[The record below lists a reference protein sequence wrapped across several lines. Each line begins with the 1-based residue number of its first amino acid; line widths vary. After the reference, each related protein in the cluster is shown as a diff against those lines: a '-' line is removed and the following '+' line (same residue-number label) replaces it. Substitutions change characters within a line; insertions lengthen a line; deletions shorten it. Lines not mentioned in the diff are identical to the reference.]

1 MVEFQNPDMLLGL
14 LIILPLAAVSL
25 FLTRTRARAWRIYAI
40 VLPLFAAALALLAA
54 AQPVIHISTSAKRVI
69 VALDNS
75 PAAITAPWHKPLW
88 LQGFLKKH
96 MPHDVHITLVTFASR
111 PHVIASGVIPAQ
123 LPARN
128 IPLTSASRA
137 PASTKRLLTF
147 AASTPCWIF
156 TSGLLHWQLP
166 DHATSPAAPIAATVI
181 PPPNTDVG
189 ITHLQL
195 VYGHFIAP
203 QHLHR
208 TSVAPLPQL
217 QITVRSTGPVTTTLV
232 ERCGTQNLVQ
242 TPLYFPHSGM
252 KMVLLPPL
260 PRRIISAH
268 QTITV
273 TLNSHDLWPGD
284 NSARIRIPVPGL
296 PRVLIVTN
304 HPTMQPSK
312 VPQWIAQ
319 RVSPAE
325 FPDSLHTLENFQA
338 VVLDNIAIR
347 DLPIRAEQALSAYV
361 TNIGGG
367 LLITGTHNAFGPGG
381 YALPQGASG
390 APSLLENLSPLSSLP
405 PNPKPQHIVFLM
417 DVSGSLG
424 NPTASGVTRFA
435 LAAHAVCAAVQL
447 LKPKDRITI
456 LLFSGSTRKLVN
468 GEAQAIRPLLPK
480 LLATIVPNGPTRPNS
495 ALPALQH
502 LLTSKALLILVTDG
516 RIPHLNLPAWKKLL
530 LRDAVHLT
538 VIAPGHSSRATKQ
551 LLAQTEAKRLPM
563 QHFSQWGQFLR
574 AAVARHIDGK
584 AETTTTPW
592 ASRTLHQYGQTD
604 LWDRVYLKP
613 GTTLLANSHQHPL
626 AALWR
631 RGLGQ
636 VAAICFSD
644 NSPAAD
650 ALRSTLLNM
659 VKAPAGNLH
668 FYISA
673 IRRNNHWCIAVQAI
687 HNGQFLNQRQ
697 LGLTATPQHGNVRTI
712 PLPQIAP
719 GQYRATL
726 PDNVQAFAATVW
738 QVTGQGTQKHQDIIG
753 HISPPLLPNRYFPAT
768 GHIQQ
773 CPWPKA
779 TSIPANSPPPLRWN
793 PISTN
798 AFALADVLWLQAAL
812 TALAAIVLARIY
824 T

>member
-25 FLTRTRARAWRIYAI
+25 FLTRPRATAWRIYAI

-54 AQPVIHISTSAKRVI
+54 AQPVIHISNSAKRVI

-111 PHVIASGVIPAQ
+111 PHVIASGVLPAQ
-123 LPARN
+123 LPAQG

-137 PASTKRLLTF
+137 PASTKRILTF

-166 DHATSPAAPIAATVI
+166 DLATSPAAPIAATVI
-181 PPPNTDVG
+181 APRNTDVG

-195 VYGHFIAP
+195 VYDHFITP
-203 QHLHR
+203 KHLQG
-208 TSVAPLPQL
+208 TSVAPVPQL

-242 TPLYFPHSGM
+242 TPLYFSHSGM

-268 QTITV
+268 PTITV
-273 TLNSHDLWPGD
+273 TLQSHDLWPGD
-284 NSARIRIPVPGL
+284 NSARIRIPVLGL

-325 FPDSLHTLENFQA
+325 FPDSPHTLAKFQA

-347 DLPIRAEQALSAYV
+347 DLPNGAEQALSAYV

-367 LLITGTHNAFGPGG
+367 LLITGTQNAFGPGG
-381 YALPQGASG
+381 YAEPQGASG
-390 APSLLENLSPLSSLP
+390 APSLLENLSPLSCLP

-424 NPTASGVTRFA
+424 NPTASGVTRFD

-456 LLFSGSTRKLVN
+456 LLFSGTTRKLVD
-468 GEAQAIRPLLPK
+468 GEAQTVRPLLPK
-480 LLATIVPNGPTRPNS
+480 LLAKIVPNGPTRPNS
-495 ALPALQH
+495 ALPDLQR
-502 LLTSKALLILVTDG
+502 LLTHKALLIFVTDG
-516 RIPHLNLPAWKKLL
+516 RIPHLNVLAWKQLL
-530 LRDAVHLT
+530 LRDAVHLA

-551 LLAQTEAKRLPM
+551 LLAQTGAMRLPM
-563 QHFSQWGQFLR
+563 QHFSQWGHFLR
-574 AAVARHIDGK
+574 AAVARQIDGK
-584 AETTTTPW
+584 AETTSIPW
-592 ASRTLHQYGQTD
+592 ASRTLHLHGQTD
-604 LWDRVYLKP
+604 LWDHVYRKP
-613 GTTLLANSHQHPL
+613 GTTLLANSRQHPL

-644 NSPAAD
+644 HSPAANR
-650 ALRSTLLNM
+650 LRSTMLNM
-659 VKAPAGNLH
+659 VKAPAGNPH

-673 IRRNNHWCIAVQAI
+673 IRRNSHWRIAVQAI
-687 HNGQFLNQRQ
+687 HNDQFLNQRE
-697 LGLTATPQHGNVRTI
+697 LRITVTPQHGNVQTI

-726 PDNVQAFAATVW
+726 PANIHVFTAAVW
-738 QVTGQGTQKHQDIIG
+738 QATGQGTQKHQDIIG
-753 HISPPLLPNRYFPAT
+753 HITPPLLPNRYFPAT

-773 CPWPKA
+773 CPWPEA
-779 TSIPANSPPPLRWN
+779 TSIPANSPAALRWN

-798 AFALADVLWLQAAL
+798 AFALAEVLWLLAAL
-812 TALAAIVLARIY
+812 IALAAIVLARIY
-824 T
+824 P

>member
-1 MVEFQNPDMLLGL
+1 MVEFQNPDILLGL
-14 LIILPLAAVSL
+14 LIILPLATVSL
-25 FLTRTRARAWRIYAI
+25 FLTRTRATAWMIYAI

-54 AQPVIHISTSAKRVI
+54 AQPVIHISTSGKRVI

-88 LQGFLKKH
+88 LQDFLKKH
-96 MPHDVHITLVTFASR
+96 MPHNVHITLVTFASR
-111 PHVIASGVIPAQ
+111 PHVIASGVLPAQ
-123 LPARN
+123 LPAQG

-166 DHATSPAAPIAATVI
+166 DRATSPASPIAATVI
-181 PPPNTDVG
+181 APRNTDVG

-195 VYGHFIAP
+195 VYDHFIAP
-203 QHLHR
+203 KHLHK

-232 ERCGTQNLVQ
+232 ERCGTQNLAQ
-242 TPLYFPHSGM
+242 AQLYFPHSGM
-252 KMVLLPPL
+252 KMILLPPL

-273 TLNSHDLWPGD
+273 TLQSHDLWPGD
-284 NSARIRIPVPGL
+284 NSARIRISVSGS

-304 HPTMQPSK
+304 HPTMQPSQ

-325 FPDSLHTLENFQA
+325 FPDSLHTLAKFQA

-347 DLPIRAEQALSAYV
+347 DLPIRAEQALSTYV
-361 TNIGGG
+361 TNMGGG

-381 YALPQGASG
+381 YALPRGASG
-390 APSLLENLSPLSSLP
+390 APSLLENLSPLSCLP

-424 NPTASGVTRFA
+424 NPTASGITRFA

-456 LLFSGSTRKLVN
+456 LLFSGTTRKLVD
-468 GEAQAIRPLLPK
+468 GEAQTIRPLLPK
-480 LLATIVPNGPTRPNS
+480 LLAKIVPNGPTRPNS
-495 ALPALQH
+495 ALPDLQR
-502 LLTSKALLILVTDG
+502 LLTNKALLIFVTDG
-516 RIPHLNLPAWKKLL
+516 RIPHLNVAAWKQLL
-530 LRDAVHLT
+530 LRDAAHLA

-551 LLAQTEAKRLPM
+551 LLTQTGAMRLPM
-563 QHFSQWGQFLR
+563 QHFSQWDHFLR
-574 AAVARHIDGK
+574 VAVARQIDGK
-584 AETTTTPW
+584 AETTTIPW
-592 ASRTLHQYGQTD
+592 SSRTLHLHGHTD
-604 LWDRVYLKP
+604 LWDHVYRKP
-613 GTTLLANSHQHPL
+613 GTTLLANSRQHPL

-636 VAAICFSD
+636 VAAISFSD
-644 NSPAAD
+644 NSPAANT
-650 ALRSTLLNM
+650 LRSTLLNM
-659 VKAPAGNLH
+659 VKAPAGNAH

-673 IRRNNHWCIAVQAI
+673 IRRNSHWCIAVQAI
-687 HNGQFLNQRQ
+687 HNGQFINQLQ
-697 LGLTATPQHGNVRTI
+697 LGVTATPQHGNVRTI

-726 PDNVQAFAATVW
+726 PANIHVFTAAVW
-738 QVTGQGTQKHQDIIG
+738 QATGQGIQKHPDIIG

-773 CPWPKA
+773 CPWPEA
-779 TSIPANSPPPLRWN
+779 TTIPANSPAALRWN

-798 AFALADVLWLQAAL
+798 AFALADVLWLLAAL

-824 T
+824 P